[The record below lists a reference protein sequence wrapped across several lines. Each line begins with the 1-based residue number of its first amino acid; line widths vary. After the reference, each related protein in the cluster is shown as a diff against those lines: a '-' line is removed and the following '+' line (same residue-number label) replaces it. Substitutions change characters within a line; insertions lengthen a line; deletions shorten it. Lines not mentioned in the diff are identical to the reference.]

1 LDRAPAGR
9 AKGRVAVHLTIGSAP
24 DSWGVWFAADERQ
37 TPWHRCLDEIAE
49 AGYEWTELGPFGY
62 LPTDPA
68 TLKQELDKRG
78 LKVSGSFVE
87 GDLSNPDTGWP
98 RIEKQLRGLG
108 PILNQF
114 NARFLVLIP
123 DCYTNLFT
131 SEQIAPSR
139 LDDAA
144 FARLVDTTHRVARI
158 ARDDY
163 GLQLVFHP
171 HAQTHIEYEDQIEK
185 LLELTE
191 PALVSIVLDTGHHS
205 YCGGDV
211 VSFMRKHHARIPYL
225 HLKSVDGA
233 LRARVAAENIPFAKA
248 VGMGMFVEPS
258 RGVVDFIAFRDLL
271 ADIDYKGFG
280 IVEQDMFPAP
290 FDKPLPIAR
299 RTRAYLREIG
309 VG

>member
-131 SEQIAPSR
+131 GEQIAPSR